1 MSIGP
6 VTSIASECL
15 PTTGPLTCDTCWT
28 HQPSPDQYPG
38 RTVSAPPYCA
48 VWQGAARWG
57 RLLAEGVVGFLAGLP
72 EIGLGRSK
80 LSPGPR

>member
-6 VTSIASECL
+6 VTSMASECL

-28 HQPSPDQYPG
+28 HQPSLDQYPG